1 MFNNQLFNS
10 QNPTLVKCRGTCKKK
25 LQHLTAT
32 KVGGFHLV
40 LSLLPLSSVSASPNG
55 PGWAL
60 DNPVRTTTQWLTP
73 TAGLGT
79 QTLHFA
85 GFRVQSTPP
94 HAPANPD
101 LTQICAKA
109 VPSQPRQPYFL
120 SCYKSQNRQ
129 LPSSNDSSIPRGII
143 HSICSN
149 EKT

>member
-1 MFNNQLFNS
+1 M
-10 QNPTLVKCRGTCKKK
+10 PWHMKKNYNI
-25 LQHLTAT
+25 LWPQS
-32 KVGGFHLV
+32 GRFYLV
-40 LSLLPLSSVSASPNG
+40 LSPLPLSSVSASPNG

-101 LTQICAKA
+101 LTQICAKP

-129 LPSSNDSSIPRGII
+129 LPSSNDSSIPQGII

-149 EKT
+149 EKNIIPLLLFHGGYFLD